1 MKKNSRQSSQERAE
15 PPTSLKPETPQTVR
29 SILKP
34 EKPLVCIDVKVRDV
48 TERINVY
55 RDDEPIMV
63 VAEFCAKFGLT
74 AETEKFLLKQVQ
86 HYKQKAS

>member
-1 MKKNSRQSSQERAE
+1 L
-15 PPTSLKPETPQTVR
+15 LKPQTPKAVK

-34 EKPLVCIDVKVRDV
+34 DKPLVCIDVKVRDV

-63 VAEFCAKFGLT
+63 VAEFCAKFGLA

-86 HYKQKAS
+86 HYKSKASQRKQVR